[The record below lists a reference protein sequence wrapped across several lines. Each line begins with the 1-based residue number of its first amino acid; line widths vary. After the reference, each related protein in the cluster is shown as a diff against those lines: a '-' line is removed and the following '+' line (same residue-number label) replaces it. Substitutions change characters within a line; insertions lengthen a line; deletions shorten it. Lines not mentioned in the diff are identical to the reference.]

1 MDTLQDK
8 KTLEAVL
15 KLHEL
20 TLEDPSLLPE
30 QVKWLEDEIKQVK
43 TKLKKAK

>member
-1 MDTLQDK
+1 METLQDK

-15 KLHEL
+15 RLHEL
-20 TLEDPSLLPE
+20 TLKDPNLIPE
-30 QVKWLEDEIKQVK
+30 QIDWLEKEIKQVK